1 MKAKLVYR
9 HKSIDEEGN
18 TQEMVMWSLPAKT
31 PDRPHGIKYRCYYG
45 DSQGRCIVRYDNEF
59 GKGDHKH
66 VGEDYEEPYQFSSV
80 EQLMHDF
87 LNDVRASRRKL
98 S

>member
-1 MKAKLVYR
+1 MKAELIYR
-9 HKSIDEEGN
+9 HKSVDEAGN
-18 TQEMVMWSLPAKT
+18 IQEMVIWSLPTKT
-31 PDRPHGIKYRCYYG
+31 PGRPHGIKYRCYYG
-45 DSQGRCIVRYDNEF
+45 DSQDRCIVRYDNES

-66 VGEDYEEPYQFSSV
+66 VGENHEEPYCFSSV

-87 LNDVRASRRKL
+87 LGDIRASRRKA